1 MLRTLQEGFERFLR
15 NPLGE
20 AVAAALFL
28 LAATTGILLGGA
40 ALLYLS
46 HLMPKKIDHPMMAQ
60 MQLLQQI
67 QGVHRTTAAFWI
79 GLFIWIIV
87 LLPSFQSP
95 FLGIP
100 IGWILLQPLWC
111 ALLLTHRYDLPCA
124 VALKSV
130 YQLTLQSP
138 AMAFRLYALG
148 LLAFSGLFLFGV
160 GIFITL
166 PIALFATLRQLD
178 DNHRELTS
186 AIQRAY

>member
-1 MLRTLQEGFERFLR
+1 MLRTLQEGLERFLR

-20 AVAAALFL
+20 AIAAALFL
-28 LAATTGILLGGA
+28 LASATGILLGGA

-46 HLMPKKIDHPMMAQ
+46 WLSPKHDNPMMAQ
-60 MQLLQQI
+60 MQLMQQL
-67 QGVHRTTAAFWI
+67 QGVHRMKAAFWI
-79 GLFIWIIV
+79 GLVIWIIV
-87 LLPSFQSP
+87 ILPSFQSP
-95 FLGIP
+95 FFGIP
-100 IGWILLQPLWC
+100 IGWIVLQPLWC
-111 ALLLTHRYDLPCA
+111 ALLLTHRYDLPCG

-138 AMAFRLYALG
+138 AVAFRLYALG
-148 LLAFSGLFLFGV
+148 LLAFSGLFCFGV

-178 DNHRELTS
+178 DSHRELTS